1 MLNIICLLSINTFW
15 YSIDSNFNTKEIFM
29 KRSSSK
35 QNKGMSRSEA
45 GKLGAIA
52 SIHTHN
58 MKRQNRII
66 SYNESPI
73 KCKNCESSLSY
84 DKRNNK
90 FCSKSCAASF
100 NNKGVRRHGRKHSK
114 ELIDCRN
121 CNKKVKHSESLY
133 CSNRCYIDHRYKIR
147 YSKALQCGLM
157 KTYNSQTIRN
167 TLLFI
172 RGNKCELCNLEVWQN
187 KPIPVVIDHI
197 DGKADNNN
205 LDNLRIICCN
215 CDALLPTYKGR
226 NVGNGTRQKRRKR
239 YADGKTY

>member
-1 MLNIICLLSINTFW
+1 M
-15 YSIDSNFNTKEIFM
+15 EQ
-29 KRSSSK
+29 SSSK

-52 SIHTHN
+52 AAPYQRK
-58 MKRQNRII
+58 KRQNSIKL
-66 SYNESPI
+66 YNENPT

-84 DKRNNK
+84 DKRK
-90 FCSKSCAASF
+90 YTFCSHSCSGSF
-100 NNKGVRRHGRKHSK
+100 NNRGVRRHGKGLNK
-114 ELIDCRN
+114 CKN
-121 CNKKVKHSESLY
+121 CDKKVKHSGNSY
-133 CSNRCYIDHRYKIR
+133 CSTKCRINYTHETRYNELSKPGTAKHYSGSIR
-147 YSKALQCGLM
+147 K
-157 KTYNSQTIRN
+157 

-172 RGNKCELCNLEVWQN
+172 RGNKCELCNIETWQN
-187 KPIPVVIDHI
+187 KPIPVVMDHI

-226 NVGNGTRQKRRKR
+226 NTGNGTRQKRRKR